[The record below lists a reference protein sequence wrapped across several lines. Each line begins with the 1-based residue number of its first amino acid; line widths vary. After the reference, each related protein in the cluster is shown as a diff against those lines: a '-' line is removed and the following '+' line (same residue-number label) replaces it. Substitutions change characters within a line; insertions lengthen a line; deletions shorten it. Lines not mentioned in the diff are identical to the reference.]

1 MKHLAS
7 FLLAVSL
14 AVLLAIS
21 FASCSSTRKI
31 ANDKQQTHI
40 TETVVTDTH
49 TQSNASEATEQRRT
63 DIDLSNVVIDF
74 TKIEYGDGTQTV
86 TATASD
92 VQCDT
97 VKQRDREVTEPPN
110 VSQNIKSVTSGRV
123 TINNDKKTE
132 VETSVKSDNTTQT
145 ETKINSD
152 LSEDTTSQTK
162 TEDKEKHGFFFYVG
176 VTTCGILFLVL
187 LLCLSYF
194 AIRQKLKKK

>member
-1 MKHLAS
+1 MKQLAS

-14 AVLLAIS
+14 AVSL
-21 FASCSSTRKI
+21 ASCSSTRKV
-31 ANDKQQTHI
+31 ANDKRQTHI

-49 TQSNASEATEQRRT
+49 TKSNASEATEQRRT

-92 VQCDT
+92 VQRDT
-97 VKQRDREVTEPPN
+97 VKHRDREVTEPPN
-110 VSQNIKSVTSGRV
+110 LSQNIKSVTSGRV

-145 ETKINSD
+145 ETQSTSD
-152 LSEDTTSQTK
+152 LTEDATSQTK

-176 VTTCGILFLVL
+176 VTTCGILLFVL

-194 AIRQKLKKK
+194 AIRQKSKKK